1 MSVAGGLPRA
11 IDRAIATGCDTFQ
24 IFTKSSNQWRARPL
38 ADGEIQGFRDALGAS
53 GLGPVVA
60 HASYLIN
67 IASPDATLRRRSAA
81 SLQEELERA
90 DALGLGGVV
99 LHPGAFTTSSESDG
113 LSRIAESIGTVLAKH
128 PFGGARLLL
137 EQMAGQ
143 GTVLGHRFE
152 HLRTILN
159 AVDVPDRLGVC
170 LDTCHLFAAGYD
182 IGSEHGYAAVF
193 EEFDEVVGLD
203 RLVVFHLNDS
213 KAPLGSRLDR
223 HEHIGRGCLGTEP
236 FARLVRDERFRDI
249 PMILETAK
257 AGRGAAASMEADPM
271 DTENLAV
278 LRRLR

>member
-1 MSVAGGLPRA
+1 M
-11 IDRAIATGCDTFQ
+11 
-24 IFTKSSNQWRARPL
+24 
-38 ADGEIQGFRDALGAS
+38 
-53 GLGPVVA
+53 
-60 HASYLIN
+60 
-67 IASPDATLRRRSAA
+67 
-81 SLQEELERA
+81 
-90 DALGLGGVV
+90 

-113 LSRIAESIGTVLAKH
+113 LRRIAESIATVFARH

-152 HLRTILN
+152 QLRAIIDT
-159 AVDVPDRLGVC
+159 VDVPGRLGVC

-182 IGSEHGYAAVF
+182 LASERGYDAVF
-193 EEFDEVVGLD
+193 EEFDRVVGLD

-223 HEHIGRGCLGTEP
+223 HEHIGRGCLGPEP
-236 FARLVRDERFRDI
+236 FARLLRDERFQDV

-257 AGRGAAASMEADPM
+257 RGRGTAASLDADPM
-271 DTENLAV
+271 DLENLAV